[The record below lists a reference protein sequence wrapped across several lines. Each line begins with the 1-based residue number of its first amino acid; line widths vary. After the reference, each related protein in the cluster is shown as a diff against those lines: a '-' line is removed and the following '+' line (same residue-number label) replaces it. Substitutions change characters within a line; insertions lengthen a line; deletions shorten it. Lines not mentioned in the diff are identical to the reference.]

1 MKKSLFAIAAVTAFA
16 GAAQA
21 QSSVTVYGIL
31 DAGYVGGNERA
42 ASSTA
47 VNKGT
52 WSALQTSGAESS
64 NRLGF
69 KGVEDLGGG
78 NSAIF
83 TIETSLN
90 ASTDAWAPTFRQ
102 AFGGLK
108 KNGVGQVRLG
118 TQNSLIWQA
127 AAATTTGQLNNIT
140 GSVLNPTTVVGNSAS
155 PSAQTNS
162 GNGTNIAFTNR
173 TQRTLQL
180 ESERF
185 AGFVGKAMVVLNN
198 ANTTQ
203 TNLTG
208 VSQGYTGG
216 ENNQNG
222 WGLGADYVWQ
232 KLNVQAAYQSFNAAN
247 PYNATQA
254 QVNAGA
260 GYTSGT
266 PAAFGA
272 NGLSVGAASNV
283 RDNQAYIAA
292 TYDFGILKAYA
303 GWTSRSVTSQQTS
316 AVQLK
321 RQAQEIG
328 VRSFITPTIE
338 AWASVGNGRYT
349 AFGAGEPTANI
360 TGYQI
365 GGNYLLSKRTNL
377 YAIFGAAGTSNAST
391 TAVAADSSN
400 VNNYAI
406 GMRHSF

>member
-21 QSSVTVYGIL
+21 QSSVTVYGVL

-42 ASSTA
+42 SGTA

-69 KGVEDLGGG
+69 KGSEDLGGG

-83 TIETSLN
+83 TVETSLS

-108 KNGVGQVRLG
+108 KNGVGQVRIG

-127 AAATTTGQLNNIT
+127 AAATTTGQLNNIV
-140 GSVLNPTTVVGNSAS
+140 GSVLNPSVVSAGPASVGNSTQA
-155 PSAQTNS
+155 NN
-162 GNGTNIAFTNR
+162 GNFNPAFVNR
-173 TQRTLQL
+173 TSRTLQL

-185 AGFVGKAMVVLNN
+185 AGFVVKAMAVLNN
-198 ANTTQ
+198 SNTTQ
-203 TNLTG
+203 TNNTG
-208 VSQGYTGG
+208 ASLGYTGG

-222 WGLGADYVWQ
+222 WGLGADYVWN
-232 KLNVQAAYQSFNAAN
+232 KLNVQAAYQSFDATN
-247 PYNATQA
+247 PYTATQA
-254 QVNAGA
+254 QINAGT
-260 GYTSGT
+260 GYTTGT
-266 PAAFGA
+266 PTPLAGNGFTSAA
-272 NGLSVGAASNV
+272 VGTNV
-283 RDNQAYIAA
+283 KDNQTYVAA
-292 TYDFGILKAYA
+292 TYNFGILKAYA
-303 GWTSRSVTSQQTS
+303 GWTNRSVTSQQVS
-316 AVQLK
+316 SVYLK
-321 RQAQEIG
+321 RSAQEIG

-338 AWASVGNGRYT
+338 AWASVGNGRYQ
-349 AFGAGEPTANI
+349 AYGNGEPTANI

-377 YAIFGAAGTSNAST
+377 YAIFGSTGTSNASST
-391 TAVAADSSN
+391 TVTDSSN
-400 VNNYAI
+400 LNNYAV
-406 GMRHSF
+406 GMRHTF